1 MDHWNRFDLRSD
13 WLTFWELNPLGFSKL
28 GTVFAMTNS
37 WILSGARTP
46 IGRFL
51 GELSHWKA
59 PQLAGYAIDAA
70 IGASQVEK
78 TQIDEVIL
86 GQVLT
91 SGVGQAPA
99 RQASINAGISESVGC
114 STVGKVCGSGLY
126 AIMLADRAL
135 RAGDS
140 SIVVAGGMESMS
152 QAPHL
157 LRNSRAGWKY
167 GQQPLLDAIET
178 DGLYCPH
185 GSALM
190 GVYAEN
196 VAREYGVDRRAQDE
210 WSMQSHQRAVAAQSS
225 GAFQSE
231 IVPVPGAKGEMVLS
245 DGGPRADSSLEK
257 LAKLK
262 PAFDANGTVTAGNAS
277 TLSDGA
283 AAVVVVS
290 EAVRMS
296 LPQQSAFRI
305 VGSAVHARKPQD
317 LFLAPVG
324 AIEKL
329 LYKTNRRLSE
339 VDLYEI
345 NEAFAS
351 QTIACMR
358 ELKIA
363 PEKLNVN
370 GGALALGHPIGCSGA
385 RVLVTLMHAMKARGL
400 SLGVASLCL
409 GGGEAVAMMIELQA

>member
-1 MDHWNRFDLRSD
+1 MA
-13 WLTFWELNPLGFSKL
+13 G
-28 GTVFAMTNS
+28 V
-37 WILSGARTP
+37 RTP
-46 IGRFL
+46 IGRFM
-51 GELSHWKA
+51 GELSHLRA
-59 PQLAGYAIDAA
+59 PQLAGYAIEAA
-70 IGASQVEK
+70 IKESQIEK
-78 TQIDEVIL
+78 AQIDEVIL

-99 RQASINAGISESVGC
+99 RQASINAGIPNSVGC
-114 STVGKVCGSGLY
+114 ATVGKVCGSGLF
-126 AIMLADRAL
+126 AIMLADRSL
-135 RAGDS
+135 RVGDS

-152 QAPHL
+152 QAPHM

-210 WSMQSHQRAVAAQSS
+210 WSMQSHQRASAAQSS
-225 GAFQSE
+225 GAFQAE
-231 IVPVPGAKGEMVLS
+231 IVPVPGMKGDLIVS

-262 PAFDANGTVTAGNAS
+262 PAFDSNGTVTAGNAS

-283 AAVVVVS
+283 AAVVIVNDT
-290 EAVRMS
+290 VRMS
-296 LPQQSAFRI
+296 LPQESAFRI
-305 VGSAVHARKPQD
+305 VGSAVHARKPED

-329 LYKTNRRLSE
+329 LEKTHRRLSD
-339 VDLYEI
+339 VDLFEI

-351 QTIACMR
+351 QTVACMR
-358 ELKIA
+358 ELNIA
-363 PEKLNVN
+363 PERLNVN

-385 RVLVTLMHAMKARGL
+385 RVLVTLMHAMKTRGL
-400 SLGVASLCL
+400 ALGVASLCL
-409 GGGEAVAMMIELQA
+409 GGGEAVAMMIELQPTKS